1 MELFR
6 LPIKPFSTNEMHLGR
21 KIDSVKYRKWTAQA
35 GRMLPELSS
44 IDFTKPINVHIDVIF
59 RRRSSDLDNIWKPL
73 LDMLQ
78 RHIPSF
84 NDNKVVRMSANKF
97 ITKNDDE
104 VGYFIQIQNC
114 QERDYNQFIED
125 QI

>member
-6 LPIKPFSTNEMHLGR
+6 LNIKPFSTNEMHLGR
-21 KIDSVKYRKWTAQA
+21 KIDSAKYRKWTAQA
-35 GRMLPELSS
+35 GRMLPDLSS
-44 IDFTKPINVHIDVIF
+44 IDFSKPINVHADVIF

-97 ITKNDDE
+97 VTKDDDE
-104 VGYFIQIQNC
+104 VGYFIQIYNC
-114 QERDYNQFIED
+114 QERDYESFLED
-125 QI
+125 HK